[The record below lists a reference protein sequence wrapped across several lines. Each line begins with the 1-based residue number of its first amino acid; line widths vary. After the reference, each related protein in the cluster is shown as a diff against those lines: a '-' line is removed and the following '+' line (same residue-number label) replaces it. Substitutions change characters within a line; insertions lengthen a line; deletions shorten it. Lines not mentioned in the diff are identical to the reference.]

1 MQRHSL
7 TSLSCAIRVGYMRVK
22 NISSKQ
28 LTENQFKVLAK
39 GKNYALP
46 HSNKNVFE
54 FLAVTDNAVD
64 MIEHIDREQK
74 ADIKTQVLTAVK
86 SVQKS
91 QSMPYE

>member
-1 MQRHSL
+1 MKYKNLCNNNQPHL
-7 TSLSCAIRVGYMRVK
+7 NVNCVK

-46 HSNKNVFE
+46 HSNKDVFE

-64 MIEHIDREQK
+64 KIEHIDREQK
-74 ADIKTQVLTAVK
+74 ADIKTQVLTALK
-86 SVQKS
+86 CCTKGI
-91 QSMPYE
+91 MR